1 MKIQIQ
7 KKLRV
12 TSKASA
18 DMWKERKKK
27 ILSDSGNWIKKKE
40 NQLFSLLLSE
50 QRRILVHTQQYQWIY
65 SELCSVCQGELC
77 QDMFISPESDAWA
90 TCAPCELYV
99 STVCSQQP
107 RLNGQALF
115 TAHYAFIH
123 IAVAHGLLG
132 SVVRATAWLLMF
144 PRWWVLQWFPV
155 WEVGTRGRWRA
166 AVSSQLQTP
175 CSPAA

>member
-1 MKIQIQ
+1 MK
-7 KKLRV
+7 
-12 TSKASA
+12 
-18 DMWKERKKK
+18 RKKK
-27 ILSDSGNWIKKKE
+27 ENSIRFWKLNKKKE

-65 SELCSVCQGELC
+65 SELCSVRQGELC

-107 RLNGQALF
+107 RLNGQAQF

-132 SVVRATAWLLMF
+132 SVVRATA
-144 PRWWVLQWFPV
+144 
-155 WEVGTRGRWRA
+155 
-166 AVSSQLQTP
+166 
-175 CSPAA
+175 

>member
-7 KKLRV
+7 KKPCNIKGIRRRE
-12 TSKASA
+12 K
-18 DMWKERKKK
+18 KEKRKFYQ
-27 ILSDSGNWIKKKE
+27 ILEIEFKKKE

-65 SELCSVCQGELC
+65 SELCSVRQGELC

-107 RLNGQALF
+107 RLNGQAQF

-132 SVVRATAWLLMF
+132 SVVRAT
-144 PRWWVLQWFPV
+144 V
-155 WEVGTRGRWRA
+155 
-166 AVSSQLQTP
+166 
-175 CSPAA
+175 

>member
-7 KKLRV
+7 KKPCNIEVIRRRE
-12 TSKASA
+12 K
-18 DMWKERKKK
+18 KEKRKFYQ
-27 ILSDSGNWIKKKE
+27 ILEIELKKKE

-132 SVVRATAWLLMF
+132 SVVRATA
-144 PRWWVLQWFPV
+144 
-155 WEVGTRGRWRA
+155 
-166 AVSSQLQTP
+166 
-175 CSPAA
+175 

>member
-7 KKLRV
+7 KKPCNIKGIRRRE
-12 TSKASA
+12 K
-18 DMWKERKKK
+18 KEKRKFYQ
-27 ILSDSGNWIKKKE
+27 ILEIEFKKKE

-65 SELCSVCQGELC
+65 SELCSVRQGELC

-132 SVVRATAWLLMF
+132 SVVRAT
-144 PRWWVLQWFPV
+144 V
-155 WEVGTRGRWRA
+155 
-166 AVSSQLQTP
+166 
-175 CSPAA
+175 

>member
-7 KKLRV
+7 KKPCNIKGICRRE
-12 TSKASA
+12 K
-18 DMWKERKKK
+18 KEKRKFYQ
-27 ILSDSGNWIKKKE
+27 ILEIEFKKKE

-65 SELCSVCQGELC
+65 SELCSVRQGELC

-107 RLNGQALF
+107 RLNGQAQF

-132 SVVRATAWLLMF
+132 SVVRATA
-144 PRWWVLQWFPV
+144 
-155 WEVGTRGRWRA
+155 
-166 AVSSQLQTP
+166 
-175 CSPAA
+175 